1 MYKNIYFLILFSVL
15 ITVNSVTAANAVF
28 KNMFGDWNV
37 STNWQSDHIPAAN
50 DNVIITKKST
60 AMISS
65 GPNKCGVIICGQFD
79 VTSQWSKV
87 IIRRGGSLNASGL
100 VLGKNNNN
108 NGIFLICGGNLYI
121 SKYLRIGG
129 GSRNSVGRGEMLLTA
144 GNLKMAKKAP
154 VFIGYKGKGEMI
166 ISWKG
171 ILEANDVTVAEFPGA
186 QGSVLEVIGGK
197 LIADNITVNCQN
209 SVIPSKIII
218 SGGKVEWNNHF
229 IVNDVLKIQN
239 SSAVITA
246 KLKNGVGLSLEKG
259 SSLEFEFG
267 AKGIAPIDLSKS
279 KISIAS
285 SAKLRI
291 SGTYYARANGKPG
304 SFLLIKHNGYADK
317 PTFKDVEISG
327 FGNLR
332 PSLRYENNSVFLVL
346 KEKTNNIDRANQGI
360 FMKYWELPID
370 YDNDKTVIF
379 PPLTYMPDFTNSLI
393 RTHPNFGKAV
403 RKIDL
408 SEALRG
414 TNILV
419 QFKGLINI
427 PKTGKYNFWIKYNE
441 AARLKI
447 DDVSIGKDKPG
458 KSTVTLNLTNGMHKI
473 EVGYY
478 QNNSDGK
485 LVVLWAGPGFSK
497 KEIPEEAFFIPN
509 PQKDFSKFYAFG
521 NIMPDQE
528 RIYNYCP
535 SFIFDEN
542 EGLYK
547 IWSGGAGAGDF
558 ILYKEAPTI
567 EKLLSCPTL
576 NQLYPLHDDMFDEIH
591 CCDPNAYIDK
601 NGVFYLTY
609 SGCSDGKPLGK
620 ATRIGMAIS
629 HDKGRRW
636 KRLHNGEHI
645 IGPKKPEGGYGTGQ
659 SAVVL
664 ANDGFYYMIYTDA
677 DAAHKGGYLAV
688 FKCSD
693 PAFPKNKLIF
703 VTNNLHYGASVD
715 LAYDSKKEE
724 FIVIGNV
731 SSDPDKTSHPYAR
744 VRLVYFDKN
753 WKKLRTIYLKA
764 DTSWS
769 FGEGVS
775 LLTDMNKNPL
785 KYSYH
790 ENDAYVFAAAT
801 QSYEG
806 DTRLWAEWVE
816 GDTRY
821 LMFEIPESETDDSSN

>member
-1 MYKNIYFLILFSVL
+1 MITHKNIYISLIFSVL
-15 ITVNSVTAANAVF
+15 ITVSSVTATNAVF
-28 KNMFGDWNV
+28 KNMFGNWNV
-37 STNWQSDHIPAAN
+37 STNWQSNHIPGSN
-50 DNVIITKKST
+50 DKVLITEKST
-60 AMISS
+60 ALISS
-65 GPNKCGVIICGQFD
+65 RPHECGIIICGQFD
-79 VTSQWSKV
+79 VTSQWSK
-87 IIRRGGSLNASGL
+87 ITIRQGGSLNAAGL

-108 NGIFLICGGNLYI
+108 NGIFLVCGGDLFI

-129 GSRNSVGRGEMLLTA
+129 GSRNSIGRGEMLLTA

-171 ILEANDVTVAEFPGA
+171 ILEANNVTVAEFPGA
-186 QGSVLEVIGGK
+186 QGSILNVIGGK

-209 SVIPSKIII
+209 SLIPSKIII

-239 SSAVITA
+239 SSAVIIG
-246 KLKNGVGLSLEKG
+246 KLKNGIGLSLKKDAV
-259 SSLEFEFG
+259 LEFNFG
-267 AKGIAPIDLSKS
+267 AKGIAPINLNNS
-279 KISIAS
+279 KISINP

-291 SGTYYARANGKPG
+291 SGTYYTRANGKPG
-304 SFLLIKHNGYADK
+304 SFLLIKHNGYANK
-317 PTFKDVEISG
+317 SIFKNVEMTG
-327 FGNLR
+327 FGNLI
-332 PSLRYENNSVFLVL
+332 PSLRYEKNSVFLDL
-346 KEKTNNIDRANQGI
+346 KEKLNNIDRANQGI

-379 PPLTYMPDFTNSLI
+379 PPLTYMPDFKNSLI
-393 RTHPNFGKAV
+393 RTHPIFGKAV

-427 PKTGKYNFWIKYNE
+427 PETGEYSFWIKYNE
-441 AARLKI
+441 AAKLKI

-458 KSTVTLNLTNGMHKI
+458 ESTITLKLTNGMHKI

-478 QNNSDGK
+478 QNDSKEK
-485 LVVLWAGPGFSK
+485 LEVLWAGPGFSK
-497 KEIPEEAFFIPN
+497 KEIQEEAFFIPN
-509 PQKDFSKFYAFG
+509 PKKDFSKFYGFG
-521 NIMPDQE
+521 NIMPDEE

-535 SFIFDEN
+535 TFMFDEN

-558 ILYKEAPTI
+558 ILYKEAPTL

-576 NQLYPLHDDMFDEIH
+576 NQLYPLHDDKFDEIH
-591 CCDPNAYIDK
+591 CCDPSVYID
-601 NGVFYLTY
+601 NTGVFYLTY
-609 SGCSDGKPLGK
+609 SGCSDGDPLGK

-659 SAVVL
+659 SAAVL
-664 ANDGFYYMIYTDA
+664 ANDGFYYLIYTDA
-677 DAAHKGGYLAV
+677 DAAHKGQYLGV
-688 FKCSD
+688 FKCLD

-703 VTNNLHYGASVD
+703 VTNDLHYGASVD

-724 FIVIGNV
+724 FIVSGNV
-731 SSDPDKTSHPYAR
+731 SSDPDKTSHPYAG

-769 FGEGVS
+769 FGEGAS
-775 LLTDMNKNPL
+775 FLTDMDKNPL

-821 LMFEIPESETDDSSN
+821 LMFEIPESETN